1 MKKILCSVL
10 SLFLA
15 AYVCGCEFYK
25 EIENFSA
32 SEIVSVVESQ
42 TEVVNEDSP
51 IGEISYE
58 DLFDYDTYYDSGY
71 TALNDKQR
79 KIYEKLYL
87 IALQMPEGYV
97 RLCENYDSFYAD
109 TVLAYN
115 AMINDHPDFFW
126 MPYTYIIGEIADVN
140 GSYVCIAFQ
149 IDEEEKQNEYLV
161 DKQSREQMKQQFDA
175 KIEEIVLRSEEF
187 KSQYQKEKFFND
199 YLCDN
204 TEYDE
209 NAPLCQTAYGCL
221 ISGRALCEGY
231 SRAFKLLCN
240 QVGIKCDL
248 IYGKSDGENHMWNCV
263 NIGGQYNHV
272 DVTWNDGG
280 QDFRYIYFNM
290 TDKQME
296 EDRYVYPHFLNV
308 PEGSIGNGDIINFV
322 NYQCDYKENSY
333 YAKNGLILN
342 GENAEE
348 IAKRIEE
355 QSHSGV
361 YSIQLLVDNEDIL
374 NRIIA
379 NQISDLGD
387 IQKKLNGIVIEEYSL
402 VRDILTL
409 FFTDN

>member
-1 MKKILCSVL
+1 MKKILCSFL